1 MWNRFIRDFKEF
13 TLKQMDYC
21 HYTVPLQVTNQN
33 GFVFPGD
40 YVGQYGV
47 YEAVKH
53 VYNSSSNLKH
63 LIKDD
68 HLLTNTRY
76 FSSDMENAILK
87 IRSKF
92 RQEHNIDEKAFS
104 IFIAPGNE
112 QAEVEFTME
121 QLRRGV
127 KEFLLKYS
135 SPTSLSP
142 QAAPLETGFVIILS
156 LHAGSPGEK
165 WVRDYLQKNEW
176 KGKLIIVT
184 DENNV
189 HYNAM
194 AASDFGFIHD
204 G

>member
-1 MWNRFIRDFKEF
+1 
-13 TLKQMDYC
+13 
-21 HYTVPLQVTNQN
+21 
-33 GFVFPGD
+33 
-40 YVGQYGV
+40 
-47 YEAVKH
+47 
-53 VYNSSSNLKH
+53 
-63 LIKDD
+63 
-68 HLLTNTRY
+68 
-76 FSSDMENAILK
+76 
-87 IRSKF
+87 
-92 RQEHNIDEKAFS
+92 
-104 IFIAPGNE
+104 
-112 QAEVEFTME
+112 ME

-142 QAAPLETGFVIILS
+142 QAAPLETGFVTILS

-165 WVRDYLQKNEW
+165 WVREYLQKNEW

-204 G
+204 GQMVSSANALHLPVNCMFDMRMN